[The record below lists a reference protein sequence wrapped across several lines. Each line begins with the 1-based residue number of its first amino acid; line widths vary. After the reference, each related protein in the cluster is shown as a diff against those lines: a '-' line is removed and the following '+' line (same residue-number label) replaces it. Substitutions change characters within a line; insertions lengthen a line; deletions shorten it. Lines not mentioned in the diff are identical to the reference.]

1 MKVPRVEAT
10 GLAYA
15 WPAKVSLD
23 RLRAQGAW
31 VLIERGRDGS
41 LTLLSL
47 LAPAPPPAPSGTRG
61 GAAPG
66 AAATGL
72 APEVSVRETLVEDA
86 GAAIVDSAVSPAT
99 RVEITGARLVVRD
112 LDMARKRRRHG
123 RAARADARG
132 REGGGERPDSASTP
146 RASMSRWRFSKPT
159 SPWRSRICR
168 CAAASAA
175 RWTASSRSRGASRRS
190 PCRRRGA

>member
-1 MKVPRVEAT
+1 MALRDVDLALTRGYLARRGTVAGKAGGDFDVKVALDPLAITARGAASISDLSISDGPQALVKVPRVEAT
-10 GLAYA
+10 GLVYG

-31 VLIERGRDGS
+31 ALIERGRDGG

-47 LAPAPPPAPSGTRG
+47 LAPATPPSPSATRGSAAPS
-61 GAAPG
+61 

-72 APEVSVRETLVEDA
+72 APEVSVRETLVENA

-112 LDMARKRRRHG
+112 LTWPAKV
-123 RAARADARG
+123 
-132 REGGGERPDSASTP
+132 PP
-146 RASMSRWRFSKPT
+146 RSNCS
-159 SPWRSRICR
+159 
-168 CAAASAA
+168 
-175 RWTASSRSRGASRRS
+175 
-190 PCRRRGA
+190 CRRPGAGR